1 MNTTCCICVMSVKF
15 YNMTADLKLFH
26 ITVLTSLVLQ
36 TLDRVIPQAFPG
48 TAFHGKSPVKKKIKV
63 CTQI

>member
-1 MNTTCCICVMSVKF
+1 MSVKF

-48 TAFHGKSPVKKKIKV
+48 TAFHGKSPVEKKTKLMYSNITLN
-63 CTQI
+63 CT

>member
-1 MNTTCCICVMSVKF
+1 
-15 YNMTADLKLFH
+15 MTADLKLFH

-48 TAFHGKSPVKKKIKV
+48 TAFHGKSPVEKKKTYVLKYNTQLHIKR
-63 CTQI
+63 